1 VQPENVEQSKEADDG
16 LRRVLTWTFTAL
28 AGAVIFALIAVYVVR
43 RVYEGP

>member
-1 VQPENVEQSKEADDG
+1 VQPESPEHSKEADDG